1 MMNYIFREQ
10 AQWYG
15 SELGLLLAVSQL
27 ASHYTRAQRRE
38 LMATR
43 PHKSQDLARRV
54 LFRVAGDCGKTSP
67 ARRSSAR
74 ADHDG
79 PSSPHPT
86 RPGHFAS
93 FVMEK

>member
-15 SELGLLLAVSQL
+15 SELGQLLAVSQTTT
-27 ASHYTRAQRRE
+27 HERRE

-67 ARRSSAR
+67 ACRSSAR
-74 ADHDG
+74 AGHDS